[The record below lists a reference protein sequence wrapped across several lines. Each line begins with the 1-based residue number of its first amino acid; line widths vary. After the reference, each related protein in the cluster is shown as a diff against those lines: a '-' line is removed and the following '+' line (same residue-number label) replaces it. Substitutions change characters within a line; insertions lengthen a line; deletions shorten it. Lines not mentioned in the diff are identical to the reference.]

1 MSNIFTFYE
10 KKDRLYKK
18 NKIKHFYKNEKSNK
32 KGYLSNINNLKIN
45 NFHLNFEGKD
55 DLNYYKKNQKL
66 NTLLNEY
73 INKNNQLRK
82 ELYEEKNRNENL
94 SKEIN
99 HLHTLLDDLNKK
111 VKLNENY
118 KFGKNSFDSNQEK
131 KNIKK
136 YQFELN
142 DDEELIS
149 FTIMSKDES
158 IIKNIFCKNTEIFSN
173 IEKKLY
179 EIYPEYF
186 SSKYCFINKGK
197 EINNKFSLKD
207 NKIYNNDIIVLNNF
221 NK

>member
-1 MSNIFTFYE
+1 MNAT
-10 KKDRLYKK
+10 
-18 NKIKHFYKNEKSNK
+18 
-32 KGYLSNINNLKIN
+32 
-45 NFHLNFEGKD
+45 
-55 DLNYYKKNQKL
+55 
-66 NTLLNEY
+66 LNEY
-73 INKNNQLRK
+73 INITNQLRK
-82 ELYEEKNRNENL
+82 ELCEEKNKNDNL

-99 HLHTLLDDLNKK
+99 HLHTLLDDLNNK

-118 KFGKNSFDSNQEK
+118 KFAENSFDSNQEK

-136 YQFELN
+136 YPFELN

-149 FTIMSKDES
+149 LTIMSKDEN

-197 EINNKFSLKD
+197 EINNKLSLKD
-207 NKIYNNDIIVLNNF
+207 NKICNNDIIVLNIF